1 MIRNKLIFC
10 VKACLL
16 TFVLSLLSQPLLSQP
31 EVVRIAALKG
41 PTGLGMVKL
50 FQEKPVLDGGVRTEY
65 VAYPSPDVVIP
76 RLVNGEI
83 DLAALPTN
91 VAVNL
96 YNKKIP
102 YVLAA
107 IIGNGVLYCISTD
120 PTVKNLE
127 TLDRIQN
134 VAKGSTPE
142 FILRHILEVKG
153 LKDKVKVEFRY
164 APVEL
169 AQLLIAG
176 REKTGI
182 LPEPFA
188 TKVLRARPDA
198 RIISDLQEEWRALY
212 PDTPTY
218 PMTALVVKASF
229 LHTYRPL
236 VDSFLSLYRDSQEWV
251 KKHPEEAG
259 ILASQLSLG
268 IEREDAKDAI
278 PRCNLTFVPAKEAR
292 PVVERFLKILLQFAP
307 ESIGGK
313 LPDSEFYAVP

>member
-1 MIRNKLIFC
+1 MLRIKTVFLFILGIL
-10 VKACLL
+10 VVTA
-16 TFVLSLLSQPLLSQP
+16 SLVSQPA
-31 EVVRIAALKG
+31 VVRIAALKG
-41 PTGLGMVKL
+41 PTGLGMTKL
-50 FQEKPVLDGGVRTEY
+50 FQEKPNLAPDVRTEFF
-65 VAYPSPDVVIP
+65 AFPSPDVVIP

-83 DLAALPTN
+83 DLAALPLN

-102 YVLAA
+102 YGLAA

-120 PTVKNLE
+120 PNVKSLE

-142 FILRHILEVKG
+142 FILRHILEAKG
-153 LKDKVKVEFRY
+153 LQEKVKVEFRY

-169 AQLLIAG
+169 AQLLVAG
-176 REKTGI
+176 REKTGV

-198 RIISDLQEEWRALY
+198 RIISDLQEEWKALY

-218 PMTALVVKASF
+218 PMTALVVKISF
-229 LHTYRPL
+229 LRAYGPM
-236 VDSFLSLYRDSQEWV
+236 VDSFLSLYRESQEWV

-259 ILASQLSLG
+259 IIAAQVSLG
-268 IEREDAKDAI
+268 IDREDAKDAI

-292 PVVERFLKILLQFAP
+292 PVIERFLKILLQFAP

-313 LPDSEFYAVP
+313 LPDPEFYAIP

>member
-1 MIRNKLIFC
+1 MIRCKTVFLFMFM
-10 VKACLL
+10 VESLACLL
-16 TFVLSLLSQPLLSQP
+16 PLVSQP

-41 PTGLGMVKL
+41 PTGLGMIKL
-50 FQEKPVLDGGVRTEY
+50 IQEKPLLAPGVRTEFF
-65 VAYPSPDVVIP
+65 AYPSPDVVIP
-76 RLVNGEI
+76 RLLNGEI
-83 DLAALPTN
+83 DLAALPAN
-91 VAVNL
+91 LAVNL

-102 YVLAA
+102 YGLAA

-120 PTVKNLE
+120 PSIKNLE
-127 TLDRIQN
+127 TIDQIQN

-142 FILRHILEVKG
+142 FILRHILEAKG
-153 LKDKVKVEFRY
+153 LQGRIKVEFRY

-176 REKTGI
+176 REKTGV

-188 TKVLRARPDA
+188 TKVLRARSDA
-198 RIISDLQEEWRALY
+198 RIISDLQEEWKALY

-218 PMTALVVKASF
+218 PMTALVVKFSF
-229 LHTYRPL
+229 LRSHRSL
-236 VDSFLSLYRDSQEWV
+236 VDSFLTLYRESQDWV
-251 KKHPEEAG
+251 KRNPEEAG
-259 ILASQLSLG
+259 ILATQLSFG

-307 ESIGGK
+307 EAIGGK
-313 LPDSEFYAVP
+313 LPDSEFYAIP

>member
-1 MIRNKLIFC
+1 MVRIKTVFLLILGTLIF
-10 VKACLL
+10 
-16 TFVLSLLSQPLLSQP
+16 PLPLVSQP
-31 EVVRIAALKG
+31 EVVRVAALKG
-41 PTGLGMVKL
+41 PTGLGMIKL
-50 FQEKPVLDGGVRTEY
+50 FQEKPNLAPNVRTEFF
-65 VAYPSPDVVIP
+65 VYPSPDVVIP
-76 RLVNGEI
+76 RLLNGEI
-83 DLAALPTN
+83 DLAALPAN
-91 VAVNL
+91 LAVNL

-107 IIGNGVLYCISTD
+107 IIGNGVLYCVSTD
-120 PTVKNLE
+120 PTVKSLE
-127 TLDRIQN
+127 TVDRIQN

-142 FILRHILEVKG
+142 FILRHILEAKG
-153 LKDKVKVEFRY
+153 LQGRVKVEFRY

-198 RIISDLQEEWRALY
+198 CIISDLQEEWRALY

-218 PMTALVVKASF
+218 PMTALVVKFSF
-229 LHTYRPL
+229 LQMYRSL
-236 VDSFLSLYRDSQEWV
+236 VDSFLSLYRESQDWV

-259 ILASQLSLG
+259 ILAAQLSFG
-268 IEREDAKDAI
+268 VEREDAKDAI
-278 PRCNLTFVPAKEAR
+278 PRCNLTFVPAKESR
-292 PVVERFLKILLQFAP
+292 PVMERFLRILLQVAP

-313 LPDSEFYAVP
+313 LPDSEFYAIP